1 MHQEQQ
7 HQTLQLL
14 EQAIGKLGFIAQGSK
29 ISLKEAL
36 LKIEE
41 ATEPS
46 ETEAGGGKFSAIPS
60 DFKLSYG
67 R

>member
-14 EQAIGKLGFIAQGSK
+14 EQAIGKLGSIAQGSK
-29 ISLKEAL
+29 VSLKEAL
-36 LKIEE
+36 LKLK
-41 ATEPS
+41 EPAES
-46 ETEAGGGKFSAIPS
+46 NEKEAGVGRFSAIPS
-60 DFKLSYG
+60 DFQLSYG